1 MHNYLLERR
10 VKRLEQ
16 LIYEKTVTRGNDSR
30 AYTIWK
36 LLRDEGPLTR
46 PEIRDRLGWTTP
58 IIEMEQ
64 EGCVFKNGN
73 RYSYN
78 PDYNWEDVGVIPRTA
93 QQELQQSLQQAIRS
107 GNVEVDD
114 EVTGTQDDSSTQQ
127 VTRTRAPRAPR
138 EPRQR
143 EITPNLFSRKF
154 EEVKA
159 AVDAGQNVNQTDDK
173 GRTPLLWAS
182 MSNKPEAGQIIEY
195 LLSHRANP
203 NATDRKGTPA
213 IFLAIKHK
221 NIEAIK
227 ALAKRVNLGYRHL
240 MEYPI
245 VAAINNEVYDEDT
258 LLSLIPT
265 SLIEGIKSVSTDT
278 SDNNQDIITNL
289 SVSSNGFSNAY
300 KEIIDRYISV
310 YGKELYKVVTS
321 QRLLT
326 ELFRGKTVLYD
337 ALNKAKSMI
346 RLYDIPGGYST
357 NVLTQVHSY
366 MLNAIKEKYE
376 FADLQ
381 NFIHV
386 ANAIERSV
394 PELKN
399 GSIFN
404 YMRITPEFIL
414 SLSNKDY
421 VSFVEYYLKYFNI
434 NKIKE
439 IIKCK
444 YPIKGLYAGSLLSAI
459 VTSNIPSNA
468 MPTVLRL
475 LNFAVNPSYYN
486 IESASRIRRSDNEY
500 LIDWAIDH
508 GLGEALSKL
517 EYASISTLCATKLAE
532 AGYSTVR
539 TDYTQSA
546 KEKKVSEILSAIKKD
561 VWDRGLEKYVNDHPE
576 VLLDDRITDAIEDN
590 SESVAAMQLKRK
602 IDALP
607 KDVYDF

>member
-1 MHNYLLERR
+1 MYNYLLERR

-114 EVTGTQDDSSTQQ
+114 EVTDAPDDSSTQR
-127 VTRTRAPRAPR
+127 VTRTRAPR

-159 AVDAGQNVNQTDDK
+159 AVDAGQNVNQIDDK

-203 NATDRKGTPA
+203 NATDRRGTPA

-240 MEYPI
+240 MKYPI

-258 LLSLIPT
+258 LLSLIPI
-265 SLIEGIKSVSTDT
+265 SLIEGIKSVSSNTN
-278 SDNNQDIITNL
+278 DNNKDIITNL
-289 SVSSNGFSNAY
+289 SASSNSFSNAY

-310 YGKELYKVVTS
+310 YGKELYNVVTS

-357 NVLTQVHSY
+357 SVLTQVHSY

-376 FADLQ
+376 FADLK

-386 ANAIERSV
+386 ANAIEQSV
-394 PELKN
+394 PEIKN
-399 GSIFN
+399 DSIFN

-421 VSFVEYYLKYFNI
+421 VSFVEYYLKYFNPS
-434 NKIKE
+434 KIKE

-444 YPIKGLYAGSLLSAI
+444 YPIKGAYAGSLLNAI
-459 VTSNIPSNA
+459 VTSDIPSNA
-468 MPTVLRL
+468 IPTALRL

-486 IESASRIRRSDNEY
+486 IESAARIRRSDNEY

-508 GLGEALSKL
+508 DLGEALSKL
-517 EYASISTLCATKLAE
+517 DYASISTLCASKLAE
-532 AGYSTVR
+532 AGYTVDK
-539 TDYTQSA
+539 TGYSS
-546 KEKKVSEILSAIKKD
+546 KERMISQLLSAIKQD
-561 VWDRGLEKYVNDHPE
+561 SWDRNLEKYVNDNPE

-590 SESVAAMQLKRK
+590 SESVTAMQLKRK